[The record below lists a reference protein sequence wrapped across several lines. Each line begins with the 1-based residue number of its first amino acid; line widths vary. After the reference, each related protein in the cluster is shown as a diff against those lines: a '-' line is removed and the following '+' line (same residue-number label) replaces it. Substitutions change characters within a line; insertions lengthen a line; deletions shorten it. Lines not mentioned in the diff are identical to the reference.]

1 MRSAIKVRAI
11 TAPITIPA
19 IAPPESFGLDDET
32 GVFEEAEEEAPVGE
46 TSIVM
51 TDAVGV
57 DTDTIIAEP
66 DVPNVIVEGDAV
78 GGTVETM
85 NSVLDAV
92 VLTTVLDDASSEAHA
107 RSSWEVYCEGVPVE
121 MQAFMKSPMVL
132 AESVTPQ
139 SWTIHCPAALR

>member
-19 IAPPESFGLDDET
+19 IAPPESFCFDDEA

-46 TSIVM
+46 TPIVM

-66 DVPNVIVEGDAV
+66 DVPTVMMEGDAV
-78 GGTVETM
+78 GETVETM

-92 VLTTVLDDASSEAHA
+92 VPTTVLDDASSEAHA
-107 RSSWEVYCEGVPVE
+107 SSSWEVYCDGVPVE

-132 AESVTPQ
+132 AESVRPQ
-139 SWTIHCPAALR
+139 FWTTHSPTALR